1 MTEQGNV
8 ETAARVFDP
17 NALSE
22 LHMDALREVG
32 NIGAGTAASS
42 LSTMTGQPVAM
53 AVPRAS
59 LVPIEDVPEMIG
71 AAEDVI
77 AAIYMGVIGDAPG
90 HIMFVMPLGVAHSVC
105 DLLLGGMPAGEPGPS
120 GFCDMQLSAL
130 QEVGN
135 ILTGS
140 YLRALADLTGL
151 HLEPTP
157 PALGV
162 DMVAAL
168 VGSVLSEV
176 SRTSELALM
185 IETAFGDDTNASVGQ
200 FIYVPEQGSVGTVLG
215 GLGMYA

>member
-1 MTEQGNV
+1 
-8 ETAARVFDP
+8 
-17 NALSE
+17 
-22 LHMDALREVG
+22 
-32 NIGAGTAASS
+32 
-42 LSTMTGQPVAM
+42 
-53 AVPRAS
+53 
-59 LVPIEDVPEMIG
+59 MIG

-77 AAIYMGVIGDAPG
+77 AAVYMGVVGDAPG
-90 HIMFVMPLGVAHSVC
+90 YIMFVMPLDEAHSVC
-105 DLLLGGMPAGEPGPS
+105 DLLLGSMPFGEAGPS

-157 PALGV
+157 PVLGV

-168 VGSVLSEV
+168 VGTVLSEV
-176 SRTSELALM
+176 ARTSELALM
-185 IETAFGDDTNASVGQ
+185 IETAFGNDTSTSVGQ
-200 FIYVPEQGSVGTVLG
+200 FVYVPEQGSVGVVLG

>member
-1 MTEQGNV
+1 MSEQGSA
-8 ETAARVFDP
+8 ETAATVFDP
-17 NALSE
+17 YVLSE
-22 LHMDALREVG
+22 MHMDALREVG

-59 LVPIEDVPEMIG
+59 LVPIEDVPNMIG

-77 AAIYMGVIGDAPG
+77 AATYMGVVGNAPG
-90 HIMFVMPLGVAHSVC
+90 HIMFVMPLDVAHSVC
-105 DLLLGGMPAGEPGPS
+105 DLLLSGLPVGEPGPS

-168 VGSVLSEV
+168 LGAVMSEV
-176 SRTSELALM
+176 SRTTELALM
-185 IETAFGDDTNASVGQ
+185 IETAFGDDASASVGQ
-200 FIYVPEQGSVGTVLG
+200 FIYVPEPGSVGTVLR
-215 GLGMYA
+215 GLGMHA

>member
-1 MTEQGNV
+1 MSHARD
-8 ETAARVFDP
+8 ETAATVFDP
-17 NALSE
+17 ATLSD

-53 AVPRAS
+53 EVPRATV
-59 LVPIEDVPEMIG
+59 VPIEVVPDMIG
-71 AAEDVI
+71 HPEEVV
-77 AAIYMGVIGDAPG
+77 AAIYMGVVGDAPG
-90 HIMFVMPLGVAHSVC
+90 HIMFVMPTGVAHSIC
-105 DLLLGGMPAGEPGPS
+105 DLLLGGMPAGDVGLS
-120 GFCDMQLSAL
+120 GFSEMQLSAL

-157 PALGV
+157 PALGI

-168 VGSVLSEV
+168 LGTVMSEV
-176 SRTSELALM
+176 SRTSEVALM
-185 IETAFGDDTNASVGQ
+185 IETAFGDDLTASVGQ
-200 FIYVPEQGSVGTVLG
+200 FIYVPKPGSVGTVLG
-215 GLGMYA
+215 GLGMLA

>member
-1 MTEQGNV
+1 MSTN
-8 ETAARVFDP
+8 ETAATTFDP
-17 NALSE
+17 NVLSD
-22 LHMDALREVG
+22 LHLDALREVG

-59 LVPIEDVPEMIG
+59 VVTIEDVPEMIG
-71 AAEDVI
+71 SPEEVI
-77 AAIYMGVIGDAPG
+77 AAIYMGVVGDAPG
-90 HIMFVMPLGVAHSVC
+90 HIMFVMPLKVAHAVC
-105 DLLLGGMPAGEPGPS
+105 DLLLGGMPAGDSGPT
-120 GFCDMQLSAL
+120 GFSEMQLSAL

-168 VGSVLSEV
+168 LGAVMSEV
-176 SRTSELALM
+176 SRTSHLALM
-185 IETAFGDDTNASVGQ
+185 IDTAFADDVTASVGQ
-200 FIYVPEQGSVGTVLG
+200 FIYVPEPGSVGTVLR
-215 GLGMYA
+215 GLGMAA

>member
-1 MTEQGNV
+1 MTEQGKA
-8 ETAARVFDP
+8 ETAARIFDP
-17 NALSE
+17 NTLSE

-53 AVPRAS
+53 AVPCVS
-59 LVPIEDVPEMIG
+59 LVPIEDVPDMIG

-77 AAIYMGVIGDAPG
+77 AAVYMGVVGDAPG
-90 HIMFVMPLGVAHSVC
+90 YIMFVMPLDEAHSVC
-105 DLLLGGMPAGEPGPS
+105 DLLLGSMPFGEAGPS

-157 PALGV
+157 PVLGV

-168 VGSVLSEV
+168 VGTVLSEV
-176 SRTSELALM
+176 ARTSELALM
-185 IETAFGDDTNASVGQ
+185 IETAFGNDTSTSVGQ
-200 FIYVPEQGSVGTVLG
+200 FVYVPEQGSVGAVLG